1 MGVVHRRGEGRDAV
15 VPRGGFARDA
25 CFTGSLDCTKCIREA
40 TGEVIFDGV
49 QKKWAS
55 ADMVETDC
63 TDEVDKLGQACDT
76 ALYSEFQAQYK
87 DFRLLV

>member
-1 MGVVHRRGEGRDAV
+1 M
-15 VPRGGFARDA
+15 
-25 CFTGSLDCTKCIREA
+25 
-40 TGEVIFDGV
+40 IFDGV